1 MHKSDYPFLAD
12 WFAISLRW
20 LVLLGMAYSLITT
33 QFFSYL
39 LAGIMLVS
47 TLWNI
52 FITML
57 AILNQRMPRHRELN
71 VVVDFLVTT
80 SLFFVSGG
88 VAGPLSW
95 SGLLTLFSTAIY
107 FEWQGSLLMAVVISC
122 IQVVGTLISTGFDV
136 SFGIIGLL
144 AGFNLFSA
152 GLFGFL
158 SMQLCRRLRDKFQD
172 LLHQRGESDMQLKMG
187 ERERMQ
193 AFYSMIETLSASLNY
208 EEVLETS
215 MDLSASALE
224 GSGSQ
229 VEGLVSAV
237 LLFGERGLKVD
248 AARGFSRSDKR
259 RILPAEQGILQ
270 EVIQHAEPKRLQKP
284 LEDAELSHILALRDC
299 ESLFCLPLNRGLDS
313 YGVMLFAH
321 PQSDFFDT
329 NVCELLE
336 IVSHQVV
343 IAIQNASLFQ
353 DLEAEKERI
362 INTQEEERRQLA
374 RDLHDGPTQSV
385 AGIAMRVEYVRKLIE
400 LQRSEEEING
410 ELMQVEDLARKIT
423 KEIRH
428 MLFTLRPLVLEKEGL
443 IDALEAMALK
453 MKDTY
458 QQNVLIDAD
467 PEVVGLLETNKHTV
481 IFQLAEEAVNNARKH
496 ASADLIR
503 VRLKFLPKN
512 KELSF
517 LEIADNGVGFD
528 VEEVNDSYGQRGS
541 LGMINLQERTD
552 LINGLLRID
561 SVPGKGTRIQV
572 AIPLT
577 DRASD
582 RLQRGLTDQ

>member
-1 MHKSDYPFLAD
+1 MRKSDYPFLAD

-20 LVLLGMAYSLITT
+20 LVLLGMAYSLVLT
-33 QFFSYL
+33 QFFSYS

-47 TLWNI
+47 TLWNF
-52 FITML
+52 FITIL

-80 SLFFVSGG
+80 SLFFFSGG
-88 VAGPLSW
+88 VAGPLVW

-107 FEWQGSLLMAVVISC
+107 FEWQGSLLMSIVISC
-122 IQVVGTLISTGFDV
+122 IQVGGTLISTGFEV
-136 SFGIIGLL
+136 SFGLIGLL
-144 AGFNLFSA
+144 AGFNLFSG

-158 SMQLCRRLRDKFQD
+158 STQLYRRLRNNFQA
-172 LLHQRGESDMQLKMG
+172 LLHQRGESEMQLKMG

-193 AFYSMIETLSASLNY
+193 VFYSMIETLSASLNY

-215 MDLSASALE
+215 LDLSASALE

-229 VEGLVSAV
+229 VEGMVSAV
-237 LLFGERGLKVD
+237 LLFGEEGLQVD
-248 AARGFSRSDKR
+248 AARGFSMNDMR
-259 RILPAEQGILQ
+259 RVLPAEQGILQ
-270 EVIQHAEPKRLQKP
+270 EVIQRAEPKMLQKP
-284 LEDAELSHILALRDC
+284 SEDAELLHILALRDC

-313 YGVMLFAH
+313 FGVMLFAH
-321 PQSDFFDT
+321 PQADFFDT

-336 IVSHQVV
+336 VVSHQAV
-343 IAIQNASLFQ
+343 IAIQNARLFQ

-362 INTQEEERRQLA
+362 INTQDEERRQLA

-400 LQRSEEEING
+400 LERSEEEILG
-410 ELMQVEDLARKIT
+410 ELVQVEDLARKIT

-458 QQNVLIDAD
+458 QQNVVIDAD
-467 PEVVGLLETNKHTV
+467 PEVVGLLETSKYTV
-481 IFQLAEEAVNNARKH
+481 IFQLVEEAVNNARKH
-496 ASADLIR
+496 ARADLIR

-512 KELSF
+512 KELAF

-528 VEEVNDSYGQRGS
+528 VEAVNESYEQRGS
-541 LGMINLQERTD
+541 LGMINLQERTE

-561 SVPGKGTRIQV
+561 SLPGKGTRVQV

-577 DRASD
+577 DRAAD
-582 RLQRGLTDQ
+582 RLQRGLTGR

>member
-1 MHKSDYPFLAD
+1 MRKSDYPFLAD

-20 LVLLGMAYSLITT
+20 LVLLGMAYSLIITE
-33 QFFSYL
+33 FFSYF
-39 LAGIMLVS
+39 LAGVMLFS
-47 TLWNI
+47 ILWNLL
-52 FITML
+52 ITIV

-80 SLFFVSGG
+80 SLFFFSGG
-88 VAGPLSW
+88 VAGPLVW

-107 FEWQGSLLMAVVISC
+107 FEWLGSLLMAVVISC
-122 IQVVGTLISTGFDV
+122 IQVGGSLISTGFDV
-136 SFGIIGLL
+136 SFGIMGLL
-144 AGFNLFSA
+144 VGFNLFSG

-158 SMQLCRRLRDKFQD
+158 SMQLYRRLRKNFQN
-172 LLHQRGESDMQLKMG
+172 LLHQRGESVTQLRVR

-193 AFYSMIETLSASLNY
+193 VFYGMIETLSASLNY

-215 MDLSASALE
+215 LDLSASALE

-229 VEGLVSAV
+229 VEGMVSAV
-237 LLFGERGLKVD
+237 MLFGEMGLQME
-248 AARGFSRSDKR
+248 AARGFSTSDMR
-259 RILPAEQGILQ
+259 RVLPAKGGILQ
-270 EVIQHAEPKRLQKP
+270 EVIRRAEPKKLQK
-284 LEDAELSHILALRDC
+284 LSEDAELSSILALQEC

-321 PQSDFFDT
+321 PQENFFDI

-336 IVSHQVV
+336 IVSHQAV
-343 IAIQNASLFQ
+343 IAIQNARLFQ
-353 DLEAEKERI
+353 DLEAEKERM

-400 LQRSEEEING
+400 LQRSEEEILG
-410 ELMQVEDLARKIT
+410 ELKQVEDLARNIT

-428 MLFTLRPLVLEKEGL
+428 MLFTLRPLVLENEGL

-458 QQNVLIDAD
+458 QQNVVIDAD
-467 PEVVGLLETNKHTV
+467 PEAVGLLDMSKHTV
-481 IFQLAEEAVNNARKH
+481 IFKLAEEAVNNARKH
-496 ASADLIR
+496 ARADQIR
-503 VRLKFLPKN
+503 VRIKFLPKN
-512 KELSF
+512 KDLVY

-528 VEEVNDSYGQRGS
+528 VEKVNESYHQRGS
-541 LGMINLQERTD
+541 LG
-552 LINGLLRID
+552 
-561 SVPGKGTRIQV
+561 
-572 AIPLT
+572 
-577 DRASD
+577 
-582 RLQRGLTDQ
+582 